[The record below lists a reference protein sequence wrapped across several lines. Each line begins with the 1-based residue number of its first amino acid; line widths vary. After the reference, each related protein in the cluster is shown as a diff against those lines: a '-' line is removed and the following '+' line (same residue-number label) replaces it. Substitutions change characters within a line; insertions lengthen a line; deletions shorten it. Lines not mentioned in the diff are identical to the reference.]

1 MLKHRARILAV
12 DAGGTMTD
20 TFIVDELGRF
30 VVGKAQTTPENESIG
45 LIKSAEDALYQWGTT
60 VKEAFPHIV
69 AGIYSGTTM
78 LNRLLS
84 RQGLRVGVIVSKGQ
98 EDYFLLERG
107 VQTYLGFSYADRL
120 HVVTHYHNDPIVPS
134 RRVRGVFGRIDVFGE
149 EVFSLQE
156 SDARAMV
163 RQLLDESIEALCVCL
178 LHSYRNPSHEQ
189 RIGQIAR
196 ELMDERGM
204 NIPVFLSSEYYPVR
218 NDFPRLNTT
227 VIEAYAAH
235 PSRAQLQ
242 LVAKRF
248 RECNGK
254 FEIRVMAS
262 HGGTVSINTKELART
277 MISGPIGGVLGA
289 RYLARAIG
297 SDDVVCTDIG
307 GTSFDLALIT
317 GGDYAVKPYPDL
329 ARFLLCIPMIQID
342 SVGAGTGSFLRIN
355 PGSGRI
361 EIGPDSAGARIGV
374 CWPEGGVTTPTITDC
389 SVALGILDP
398 DYFLGGEIKLDR
410 DRALTAI
417 REQLADPLQID
428 VYKAA
433 EGIIELFEENLKGYV
448 ASAVLSKGYAPSNYV
463 LLSYGGGGPLHVAG
477 YTKGLGFQDILVPA
491 WAAGFSAY
499 GCACGDF
506 EYRYEATTDLPV
518 PPESDDDWKVALCT
532 MLNLNCEKLKAK
544 IIAEFEKTTHGS
556 ESIEYKTFFR
566 VQYMGQLNDLEIRS
580 SSDRLETARDLDD
593 LLQSFEETYGRV
605 YARAAKSPELGFA
618 ITQAIV
624 TGRVDVEKPRL
635 PDETLA
641 GPTPSEAAFKG
652 ERKVYWK
659 GEWRIAQILD
669 MEALESGN
677 IVEGLTIMESPAT
690 TFVIPPGATAELD
703 SHRLFHLRFHQN
715 ERDH

>member
-45 LIKSAEDALYQWGTT
+45 LIKSAEDALCQWDTT
-60 VKEAFPHIV
+60 TKEAFPHIV

-120 HVVTHYHNDPIVPS
+120 HVVTHHHNDPIVPG

-149 EVFSLQE
+149 EVLPLQE
-156 SDARAMV
+156 GDARDMV
-163 RQLLDESIEALCVCL
+163 RQLLDEGIEALCVCL

-189 RIGQIAR
+189 RIDQIAG

-227 VIEAYAAH
+227 VIEAYAAQ

-242 LVAKRF
+242 LVTKRF

-254 FEIRVMAS
+254 FETRVMAS
-262 HGGTVSINTKELART
+262 HGGTVGIDTKELART
-277 MISGPIGGVLGA
+277 LISGPIGGVLGA

-307 GTSFDLALIT
+307 GTSFDLALVT

-374 CWPEGGVTTPTITDC
+374 CWPEGEVTTPTITDC

-410 DRALTAI
+410 DRALAAI
-417 REQLADPLQID
+417 KDQLADPLHID

-463 LLSYGGGGPLHVAG
+463 LLSYGGGGPVHVAG
-477 YTKGLGFQDILVPA
+477 YTKGLDFQDILVPA

-518 PPESDDDWKVALCT
+518 PPGSDDDWKVALCT
-532 MLNLNCEKLKAK
+532 MLNMHCEGLKAK
-544 IIAEFEKTTHGS
+544 IVAEFEKTTHGS

-566 VQYMGQLNDLEIRS
+566 IQYMGQLNDLEIRS
-580 SSDRLETARDLDD
+580 PSDRLETARDLDD

-635 PDETLA
+635 PDETPA
-641 GPTPSEAAFKG
+641 GPTPPEAAFKG

-659 GEWRIAQILD
+659 GEWRIARILD

-677 IVEGLTIMESPAT
+677 IVEGLAIMESPAT